1 MKKPTYP
8 SPFGQPLQRALWLM
22 VCLFLA
28 ACSNTRYLQENQS
41 LLVSTKVEINGALS
55 SNEKTD
61 LKNDLSSRSLML
73 QQPNRKFLGSR
84 IKVWL
89 YNQKNYEKKSN
100 WFWNLM
106 LSERNLE
113 APVIYDSVKTKESMD
128 RMVAYLNNQGYFYAT
143 VQSRQS
149 DHGQKAAV
157 TYQVNTGKNFIVRK
171 IIYDIPDT
179 AIAQVVKEG
188 EKLSLLKTDV
198 PYKASNLSSERERL
212 TRLIRD
218 AGYYKFNRDLV
229 VFTVDTLN
237 KSLFVDPLN
246 PFEVMP
252 GVLRADQKPTLDVE
266 VAILPPEDSASDQ
279 TKLFYLNKIFVY
291 PDMTLQESTEDSTF
305 HTTTTRN
312 LTIKYHQNIVRPRV
326 LTRAI
331 QLRPGERYSTSNY
344 SNTISRLYDLN
355 LWQFVSLQYKDVKDT
370 VQKLDAYIQLS
381 PRKKQEMSTNF
392 DVTTSNDYAVGS
404 AVSVGYR
411 HFNLNRAANELHIT
425 VKGGLELRNQS
436 RAGLSLQSQEYG
448 INADYVLPRFMLPFR
463 VRQNYRSTA
472 KTRISAGYNNLRRI
486 DRFNIRTVTGALGYE
501 WNESIYKRWSV
512 KPFNLNYV
520 GVTLVQGFRDTVV
533 SKNPY
538 LQRSFEPAFIGGEA
552 AAFIFSNDDI
562 FHKRQNTYFRAAIE
576 ESGAWLEGVNSL
588 LNVLT
593 NKRDDLESAANVN
606 ISRFVRLD
614 LDYRHYWNY
623 NSSSVATR
631 AYLGLGLPYGQS
643 DVLPYVRQF
652 TSGGP
657 NSIRAWRLRTLGPGS
672 FRSDTLA
679 QSAIFPDQT
688 GDMRFEGN
696 VEYRFN
702 ILRLFGGTMMLKG
715 ATFLDFGNIW
725 MLKEDS
731 SRPGAAFKL
740 KNLYNDL
747 AIGTG
752 AGARLDFS
760 YFVIR
765 LDWGIPLKKPYP
777 AEGGK
782 KWFVSEW
789 ALGDG
794 RWRRDNIIWNVA
806 IGYPF

>member
-1 MKKPTYP
+1 M
-8 SPFGQPLQRALWLM
+8 LWLM

-41 LLVSTKVEINGALS
+41 LLVDTDVEIKGTFTG
-55 SNEKTD
+55 NEKTD
-61 LKNDLSSRSLML
+61 IRNDLTSRSLML
-73 QQPNRKFLGSR
+73 QQPNQKFLGSR
-84 IKVWL
+84 LKVWL

-128 RMVAYLNNQGYFYAT
+128 RMVAYLNNQGYFYAS
-143 VQSRQS
+143 VQSRHS
-149 DHGQKAAV
+149 VSGQKASV
-157 TYQVNTGKNFIVRK
+157 TYDVNTGKNFIIRK
-171 IIYDIPDT
+171 ITFDIADS
-179 AIAQVVKEG
+179 AIARVVKEG
-188 EKLSLLKTDV
+188 EKLSLLRTDV
-198 PYKASNLSSERERL
+198 PYKAANLSSERERL

-252 GVLRADQKPTLDVE
+252 GVLRADEKPTLDVE
-266 VAILPPEDSASDQ
+266 VAIVPPEDTASDQ
-279 TKLFYLNKIFVY
+279 TKLFYLNKIIVY
-291 PDMTLQESTEDSTF
+291 PDLYLQETTDDTTF
-305 HTTTTRN
+305 KTIETRN
-312 LTIKYHQNIVRPRV
+312 LVIKQHQGIVRPRV
-326 LTRAI
+326 LSRAI
-331 QLRPGERYSTSNY
+331 QLRPNERYSTSNY
-344 SNTISRLYDLN
+344 SNTINRLYDLN

-370 VQKLDAYIQLS
+370 VQKLDAYIQLT
-381 PRKKQEMSTNF
+381 PRKKQEVSTNF

-404 AVSVGYR
+404 AISLGYR

-425 VKGGLELRNQS
+425 VKGGIELRNQN
-436 RAGLSLQSQEYG
+436 RVGLSMQAQEYG
-448 INADYVLPRFMLPFR
+448 VNADYVLPRFMLPFR
-463 VRQNYRSTA
+463 VRQNYKSTA

-486 DRFNIRTVTGALGYE
+486 DKFNIRTVTGSLGYE

-520 GVTLVQGFRDTVV
+520 GVSLVKEFVDSVV

-552 AAFIFSNDDI
+552 AVFMFSNDDI

-588 LNVLT
+588 MNAIT
-593 NKRDDLESAANVN
+593 NKRDDLESAANVK

-614 LDYRHYWNY
+614 LDYRHYWNF
-623 NSSSVATR
+623 NRSSVATR
-631 AYLGLGLPYGQS
+631 AFLGLGLPYGQS

-672 FRSDTLA
+672 YRDTSYTA
-679 QSAIFPDQT
+679 TIFPDQT

-725 MLKEDS
+725 MLKTDT
-731 SRPGAAFKL
+731 SRPGAAFSF
-740 KNLYNDL
+740 KNIYQDL

-752 AGARLDFS
+752 AGVRLDFS

-777 AEGGK
+777 TQNSKGWYIG
-782 KWFVSEW
+782 EW
-789 ALGDG
+789 TLGEG
-794 RWRRDNIIWNVA
+794 RWRRDNVIWNVA

>member
-1 MKKPTYP
+1 M
-8 SPFGQPLQRALWLM
+8 LWLM

-41 LLVSTKVEINGALS
+41 LLVDTDVDIKGTLTSA
-55 SNEKTD
+55 EKTD
-61 LKNDLSSRSLML
+61 LKNDLTSRSLML
-73 QQPNRKFLGSR
+73 QQPNQKFLGSR
-84 IKVWL
+84 LKVWL

-113 APVIYDSVKTKESMD
+113 APVIYDSVKTKESME
-128 RMVAYLNNQGYFYAT
+128 RMVAYLNNQGYFYAN
-143 VQSRQS
+143 VQSRQDVS
-149 DHGQKAAV
+149 GQKASV
-157 TYQVNTGKNFIVRK
+157 TYDVNTGKNFVIRK
-171 IIYDIPDT
+171 ITYDIPDT
-179 AIAQVVKEG
+179 AIAKVVKDG

-198 PYKASNLSSERERL
+198 PYKASDLSSERERL

-246 PFEVMP
+246 PFEMMP
-252 GVLRADQKPTLDVE
+252 NVLRSDQRPTLDVE
-266 VAILPPEDSASDQ
+266 VSIQQPEDTNSDQ
-279 TKLFYLNKIFVY
+279 TKLFYLNKIYIY
-291 PDMTLQESTEDSTF
+291 PDLYLQESTEDTSF
-305 HTTTTRN
+305 HTTETRN

-326 LTRAI
+326 LMRAV
-331 QLRPGERYSTSNY
+331 QLRPNERYSTSNY
-344 SNTISRLYDLN
+344 SNTINRLYDLN
-355 LWQFVSLQYKDVKDT
+355 LWQFVSLQYKDAKDT
-370 VQKLDAYIQLS
+370 VQKLDAFIQLT
-381 PRKKQEMSTNF
+381 PRKKQEISTNF

-404 AVSVGYR
+404 AVSLGYR

-425 VKGGLELRNQS
+425 LKGGIELRNLNGE
-436 RAGLSLQSQEYG
+436 GLSLQAQEYG

-486 DRFNIRTVTGALGYE
+486 DKFNIRTVTGSLGYE
-501 WNESIYKRWSV
+501 WNESIYKRWNV
-512 KPFNLNYV
+512 KPFNLNFV
-520 GVTLVQGFRDTVV
+520 GVSLVPEFERTVV
-533 SKNPY
+533 DQNPY
-538 LQRSFEPAFIGGEA
+538 LRRSFEPAFIGGEA

-562 FHKRQNTYFRAAIE
+562 FHKRQNTYFRAAVE

-588 LNVLT
+588 INT
-593 NKRDDLESAANVN
+593 ITGKRDDLESAANTK

-623 NSSSVATR
+623 NRSSLATR
-631 AYLGLGLPYGQS
+631 AFLGIGLPYGQS
-643 DVLPYVRQF
+643 DVLPYVRQY

-672 FRSDTLA
+672 YYDTSYVA
-679 QSAIFPDQT
+679 TIFPDQT

-725 MLKEDS
+725 MLKEDT
-731 SRPGAAFKL
+731 SRPGAAFHL
-740 KNLYNDL
+740 KNLYADM

-752 AGARLDFS
+752 AGVRLDFS

-777 AEGGK
+777 TENSKGWYIG
-782 KWFVSEW
+782 EW
-789 ALGDG
+789 TLGDS